1 MVIICGSLISMM
13 ESQVLA
19 YNSPLYGRRTAQ
31 IRLKQITFEYYKEF
45 FSSRSD
51 NELIER
57 YAVTGG
63 VPKYIELFTDESD
76 IYNAIY
82 NNILSKSG
90 YLYDEPNF
98 LLRQEVT
105 EVGRYWNSKTEIDI
119 CALDPEGN
127 RNRVDLVKDEEG
139 ERDHAHGLLGIV
151 EAVARRHEGGGND
164 LQLGEGAGERVAV
177 GPGAQE
183 HDQKHG
189 QEAHAETG
197 ERRQDQREQDF
208 FGNGSAVERAETGVG
223 HCGSHQAADERVG

>member
-119 CALDPEGN
+119 CALDPEGKN
-127 RNRVDLVKDEEG
+127 IIVGECKYWKDKMCVNVD
-139 ERDHAHGLLGIV
+139 GIV
-151 EAVARRHEGGGND
+151 RNVNCAIMCVSNEPCQTKE
-164 LQLGEGAGERVAV
+164 
-177 GPGAQE
+177 
-183 HDQKHG
+183 
-189 QEAHAETG
+189 
-197 ERRQDQREQDF
+197 
-208 FGNGSAVERAETGVG
+208 
-223 HCGSHQAADERVG
+223 